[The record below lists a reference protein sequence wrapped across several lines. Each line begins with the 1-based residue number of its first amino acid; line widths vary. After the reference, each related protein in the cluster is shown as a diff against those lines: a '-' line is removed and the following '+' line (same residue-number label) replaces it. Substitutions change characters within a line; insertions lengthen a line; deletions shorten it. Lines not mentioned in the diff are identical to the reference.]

1 MPHTARITPGDYA
14 YHVLNRRA
22 GRTALFND
30 EGDHLAFVSVLGQ
43 GLERHPGCCDWD
55 FIPSYSIFRKV
66 K

>member
-30 EGDHLAFVSVLGQ
+30 EGTVPLSPSETAPQSDAHVR
-43 GLERHPGCCDWD
+43 LEK
-55 FIPSYSIFRKV
+55 S
-66 K
+66 